1 MALKY
6 ADNVGSQ
13 LFDPISDTDI
23 YIVVESV
30 SSFPANVSDNDPA
43 VATIANDDNS
53 LSEQI
58 KITNIDRPNKTLTVE
73 RGLYGSTAIDWP
85 KGSKIEIRISAGFM
99 TEFENQINART
110 DEAIETSENT
120 TTTNIENK
128 SKAAFAVAFVL
139 S

>member
-13 LFDPISDTDI
+13 LFDPIAETDTFA
-23 YIVVESV
+23 VVESV
-30 SSFPANVSDNDPA
+30 TSFPANISPTDFA

-53 LSEQI
+53 LTESI
-58 KITNIDRPNKTLTVE
+58 KITFIDRPSRTLTIE
-73 RGLYGSTAIDWP
+73 RGYDDSTPRDWP
-85 KGSKIEIRISAGFM
+85 KGSKIEIRISSGFFRA
-99 TEFENQINART
+99 FEEQVNTYT
-110 DEAIETSENT
+110 DDAISALETSSNT
-120 TTTNIENK
+120 TTEAK

>member
-13 LFDPISDTDI
+13 LFDPISQTDTFA
-23 YIVVESV
+23 VVEAV
-30 SSFPANVSDNDPA
+30 TSFPANISPTDFA

-53 LSEQI
+53 LTESI
-58 KITNIDRPNKTLTVE
+58 KITFIDRPTRALTIE
-73 RGLYGSTAIDWP
+73 RGYDSSTPRDWP
-85 KGSKIEIRISAGFM
+85 KGSKIEIRISSGFFRA
-99 TEFENQINART
+99 FEEQVNTYA
-110 DEAIETSENT
+110 DDAVSVLAAASNT
-120 TTTNIENK
+120 TTEAK

>member
-13 LFDPISDTDI
+13 LYDPLTAASV
-23 YIVVESV
+23 YAVVESV
-30 SSFPANVSDNDPA
+30 ASFPTGISLSDPA

-53 LSEQI
+53 LSEQV
-58 KITNIDRPNKTLTVE
+58 KITDIDRPTKTLTIE
-73 RGLYGSTAIDWP
+73 RGLYGSTALDWP
-85 KGSKIEIRISAGFM
+85 KGSKLEIRLSAGFM
-99 TEFENQINART
+99 SEFESQINTRT
-110 DEAIETSENT
+110 DTALAAATAANNST
-120 TTTNIENK
+120 TDSK